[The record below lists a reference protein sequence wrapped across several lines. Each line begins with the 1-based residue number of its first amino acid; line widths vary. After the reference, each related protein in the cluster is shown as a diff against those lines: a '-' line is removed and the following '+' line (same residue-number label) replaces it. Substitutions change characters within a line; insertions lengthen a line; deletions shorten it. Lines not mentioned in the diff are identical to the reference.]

1 VRALRHPDSDPP
13 KEEFGA
19 WLQMWQTMREN
30 GATVPMA
37 VTAAVTGFQNDPL
50 TVGKAA
56 YTGTATSHG
65 LPSMKSLTKDGLG
78 IAPSPANGAGSA
90 SGTDIIPAGW
100 FAISKKSKNVENAV
114 ALLKFLASDAEA
126 ATTMGMARGVPIPQT
141 MRDRIK
147 SSLTGLDKVVF
158 DNYTLIAGKEL
169 APLQP
174 YPPGAGQLFQ
184 TSLTTANQSVGFG
197 KASVSQA
204 AEPVLRRRGTGAQV
218 SPGSCTERA
227 GCTPS
232 ARSFGPFPSP
242 LHRGR

>member
-1 VRALRHPDSDPP
+1 MPRAESVLVGLRRRRGRPRCPCGWRATGAYDSSVRRWRHLPVLHILRD
-13 KEEFGA
+13 
-19 WLQMWQTMREN
+19 Q
-30 GATVPMA
+30 
-37 VTAAVTGFQNDPL
+37 
-50 TVGKAA
+50 
-56 YTGTATSHG
+56 
-65 LPSMKSLTKDGLG
+65 
-78 IAPSPANGAGSA
+78 
-90 SGTDIIPAGW
+90 
-100 FAISKKSKNVENAV
+100 SKNVENAV
-114 ALLKFLASDAEA
+114 ALLKFLTSDAEA

-204 AEPVLRRRGTGAQV
+204 ADQFFADAARVLK
-218 SPGSCTERA
+218 
-227 GCTPS
+227 
-232 ARSFGPFPSP
+232 
-242 LHRGR
+242 